1 MLENLRLSYK
11 VYIAIPTNPSINH
24 YFKKKN
30 ERVNWGCQ
38 LSLCDT
44 CGIQMWYIAL
54 LLIKWVNQW
63 FPTSLIF

>member
-24 YFKKKN
+24 YFKKKMKGLI
-30 ERVNWGCQ
+30 EAVM

-54 LLIKWVNQW
+54 LLIK
-63 FPTSLIF
+63 